1 MTASDAM
8 TPDAYYALATSRNLG
23 IVSREEQATLRRSR
37 VAIVGMGGAGG
48 IYLTTLTRMGIGRF
62 SIADFDTFSV
72 GNMNRQAGAM
82 SSTVGRPKTEVM
94 AEIARDIHPG
104 ADIREFPGGVG
115 PHNIEDFLEGADAVL
130 DAIDVFAQ
138 PARLL
143 MYRTARRMG
152 IPVLFGAPLGLSGTL
167 GVFTPDGMTYEDYFD
182 LRDDMS
188 PYETMMRFI
197 VGLAP
202 KGRHWTYMD
211 STHVDPH
218 AQTGPSSAA
227 AISLIAGMV
236 ATETLVALLKRRPL
250 RAAPAF
256 CQFDPYLGTFVHGR
270 LRWGNRGPLQRLK
283 LHLVDRKFAGMR
295 AEFDKAGFQAL
306 PDADP
311 AP

>member
-1 MTASDAM
+1 M
-8 TPDAYYALATSRNLG
+8 TPDEYYWTATKRNLG
-23 IVSREEQATLRRSR
+23 IVTRDEQQRLRDSR

-48 IYLTTLTRMGIGRF
+48 IYLTTLTRMGIGHF
-62 SIADFDTFSV
+62 NVADFDTFSV
-72 GNMNRQAGAM
+72 ANINRQAGAM
-82 SSTVGRPKTEVM
+82 RSTIDRPKTEVM
-94 AEIARDIHPG
+94 AEIARDIHPS
-104 ADIREFPGGVG
+104 AEVRRFDGGIG
-115 PHNIEDFLEGADAVL
+115 EHNIEEFLRDVDAVL

-167 GVFTPDGMTYEDYFD
+167 GVFAPDGMTYEDYFD

-188 PYETMMRFI
+188 PFEIMMRFI

-211 STHVDPH
+211 PGQVDPKEH
-218 AQTGPSSAA
+218 TGPSSAA

-236 ATETLVALLKRRPL
+236 CSETLVALLDRRPL
-250 RAAPAF
+250 RAAPEF
-256 CQFDPYLGTFVHGR
+256 LQFDAYLGTLRRGR

-283 LHLVDRKFAGMR
+283 LRYVAKKFAAR
-295 AEFDKAGFQAL
+295 ASEFDRIGFQTMPTANGL
-306 PDADP
+306 D
-311 AP
+311 

>member
-1 MTASDAM
+1 MASAMTAD
-8 TPDAYYALATSRNLG
+8 DYYALATSRNLG
-23 IVSREEQATLRRSR
+23 IVSREEQDTLRRSR

-48 IYLTTLTRMGIGRF
+48 IYLTTLTRMGVGGF

-82 SSTVGRPKTEVM
+82 SSTVDRPKTEVM
-94 AEIARDIHPG
+94 AEIARDIHPSV
-104 ADIREFPGGVG
+104 DIREFPEGVG
-115 PHNIEDFLEGADAVL
+115 PHNIEAFLEGADAVL

-152 IPVLFGAPLGLSGTL
+152 IPVLFGAPLGFSGTL
-167 GVFTPDGMTYEDYFD
+167 GAFVPDGMTYEDYFD
-182 LRDDMS
+182 LRDDMT
-188 PYETMMRFI
+188 PFEIMMRFV

-211 STHVDPH
+211 TGRVDPH

-236 ATETLVALLKRRPL
+236 ACETLVALLKRRPL
-250 RAAPAF
+250 RAAPEF
-256 CQFDPYLGTFVHGR
+256 CQFDPYLGEFKRGR

-283 LHLVDRKFAGMR
+283 LHVLGRKFAALR
-295 AEFDKAGFQAL
+295 AEFDKAGFQTM
-306 PDADP
+306 PGTEQ